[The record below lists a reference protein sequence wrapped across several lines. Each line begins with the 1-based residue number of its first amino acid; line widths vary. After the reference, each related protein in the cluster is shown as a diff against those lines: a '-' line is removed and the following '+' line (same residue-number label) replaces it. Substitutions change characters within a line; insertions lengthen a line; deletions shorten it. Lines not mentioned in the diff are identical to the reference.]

1 MLRPTKPQIKRRA
14 EGRGVGQL
22 NTIFPIMS
30 PLMKSVFRALLVAL
44 LFVVKSAVAQ
54 VTITSPAVVG
64 TSPFQITYTV
74 NKPTSYQNWYSP
86 NPVPTFS
93 LVEGVGSVTS
103 AGYVTPTGQTGFIRI
118 RVQLPSYQYRVIQGG
133 KGNGVRTITEPAW
146 EGEFTIGIVKGLE
159 SMRLSSDPGLFSF
172 VIPDGVKGMEL
183 QLWGWPGGAAGNDS
197 MAYQQYA
204 GGHGGYVRAVFSR
217 PVVGSTVEIIVGQ
230 GGTSG
235 NPSGNNND
243 SGGRSGAASL
253 ARMNGSLIAV
263 AGGGAGAGNRK
274 GFYSVNRVLPNTN
287 PYDYWNGG
295 YSVGGTPASSIRTTA
310 PEAGGLQI
318 GYGYQDGVSVNPTG
332 ISGDWIA
339 TGGSSYVSPLAVKSE
354 FKRGTPYPYP
364 FDVFGASGNNPG
376 YSGDYVGR
384 RTASSHG
391 GFLVVFSYDD
401 PSPNQTVTFSISGT
415 AREWSGS
422 PQAVSVTSNPIGVP
436 LLVTYN
442 GSTTAPTNAGT
453 YAVMVTPTST
463 GYTGSASATL
473 TIRARVSIDTAQS
486 VGGMDAAGAGDILN
500 PTAGTASGVS
510 GLYLP
515 GDVVPVSATLN
526 PHWNFTGWTLVG
538 PAGHGATLT
547 GLATSLDN
555 GVRVGT
561 ASVTA
566 RANFAR
572 QTYQLTVQSAPSV
585 DGAATD
591 PSGTITVN
599 SGYTY
604 TATASQATG
613 DWYFLGWSLPVGT
626 GNLISTN
633 PTDANPTPPAT
644 LSITSNATLRA
655 TYLPKTPTT
664 ITFSSPGEAGSVSTL
679 AVQHALAAVTNS
691 GAAVSF
697 ALNGAT
703 APTGLIASIAGS
715 IATPTTV
722 PSPSGRVNLRLTSP
736 ATRTF
741 LAGQLDSHYFIA
753 DPTVGLAFSEESPV
767 SMAFA
772 GEVNAASSNLAPRRP
787 DEYSEMQY
795 LEVLKGWRQGFD
807 ETAETGGRTLTLD
820 QQLAKM
826 RLAMQD
832 ESDLRTSI
840 ASHLRESG
848 VKTGYQLAHAAKLA
862 STNPDTGTGDD
873 GGGTTPPPPT
883 YNYQSISAA
892 PPPTSVGQTIT
903 TPEGTYKGYYNGN
916 TKRLEWKKQ

>member
-118 RVQLPSYQYRVIQGG
+118 RVQLPSYQYLVRR
-133 KGNGVRTITEPAW
+133 KGNVVRTITEPAW

-183 QLWGWPGGAAGNDS
+183 HLWGCPGGAAGNDS

-235 NPSGNNND
+235 DPKGNNND

-364 FDVFGASGNNPG
+364 FDLFGASGNNPG

-442 GSTTAPTNAGT
+442 GSTTAQLNDSWTN
-453 YAVMVTPTST
+453 
-463 GYTGSASATL
+463 L
-473 TIRARVSIDTAQS
+473 
-486 VGGMDAAGAGDILN
+486 
-500 PTAGTASGVS
+500 
-510 GLYLP
+510 
-515 GDVVPVSATLN
+515 
-526 PHWNFTGWTLVG
+526 LVDG
-538 PAGHGATLT
+538 KTK
-547 GLATSLDN
+547 TSLTTDICYAALDEM
-555 GVRVGT
+555 GGEQARRLLPAMKSCLGERSTSETMTVDRAAFFGALLDSG
-561 ASVTA
+561 AS
-566 RANFAR
+566 
-572 QTYQLTVQSAPSV
+572 P
-585 DGAATD
+585 
-591 PSGTITVN
+591 
-599 SGYTY
+599 
-604 TATASQATG
+604 
-613 DWYFLGWSLPVGT
+613 
-626 GNLISTN
+626 
-633 PTDANPTPPAT
+633 
-644 LSITSNATLRA
+644 
-655 TYLPKTPTT
+655 
-664 ITFSSPGEAGSVSTL
+664 E
-679 AVQHALAAVTNS
+679 ALAALASVMPEEQKYIGTE
-691 GAAVSF
+691 
-697 ALNGAT
+697 
-703 APTGLIASIAGS
+703 GLIN
-715 IATPTTV
+715 
-722 PSPSGRVNLRLTSP
+722 NLNRMTQMDFQKNIKDAFNLAIQNDTRLTPLS
-736 ATRTF
+736 F
-741 LAGQLDSHYFIA
+741 LADEADSH
-753 DPTVGLAFSEESPV
+753 SR
-767 SMAFA
+767 
-772 GEVNAASSNLAPRRP
+772 SSHRR
-787 DEYSEMQY
+787 
-795 LEVLKGWRQGFD
+795 K
-807 ETAETGGRTLTLD
+807 
-820 QQLAKM
+820 
-826 RLAMQD
+826 
-832 ESDLRTSI
+832 
-840 ASHLRESG
+840 
-848 VKTGYQLAHAAKLA
+848 
-862 STNPDTGTGDD
+862 
-873 GGGTTPPPPT
+873 
-883 YNYQSISAA
+883 
-892 PPPTSVGQTIT
+892 
-903 TPEGTYKGYYNGN
+903 
-916 TKRLEWKKQ
+916 